1 MGVCVRVCVSACLHV
16 CVCLCYLGSYGRLL
30 PTFAVTAA
38 DIAFWYQCNVGKC
51 INKRCST
58 YCTCLHIHSYSGESK
73 VVFEHGLV
81 LLVSLVDCWS
91 YPVDGASMV
100 GRTRGAYPRTV
111 LI

>member
-1 MGVCVRVCVSACLHV
+1 MEGAYSYTVVVDCTELIGVCVRVYVSACLHV

-58 YCTCLHIHSYSGESK
+58 YMPTFTFILTPEKARWSSSTDSY
-73 VVFEHGLV
+73 
-81 LLVSLVDCWS
+81 CWC
-91 YPVDGASMV
+91 P
-100 GRTRGAYPRTV
+100 
-111 LI
+111 